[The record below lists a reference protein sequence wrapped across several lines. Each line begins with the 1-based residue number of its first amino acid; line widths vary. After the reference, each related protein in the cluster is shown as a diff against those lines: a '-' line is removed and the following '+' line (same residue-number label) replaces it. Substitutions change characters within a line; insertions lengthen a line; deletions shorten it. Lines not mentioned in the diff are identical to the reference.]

1 MRINKIPLLV
11 IISLMIGCK
20 ATDQSTY
27 SSSNQLLE
35 ENIVGG
41 DVGKRIED
49 SMDQQANELRK
60 SLDAKIERIG
70 EGILITFNN
79 GLLFD
84 TNSSYLREESKE
96 NLQALGKILSNY
108 ADTHVVIEG
117 HTDSTGE
124 DKYNQWLSEK
134 RSNSVKA
141 YLATNGVLETRMKT
155 LGYGES
161 RALQENSTAEGR
173 QANRRVEVIIY
184 ANSAMIDKN
193 KSR

>member
-20 ATDQSTY
+20 ATDQSNY

-49 SMDQQANELRK
+49 SMDKQANELRK
-60 SLDAKIERIG
+60 SLAAKIERIG

-141 YLATNGVLETRMKT
+141 YLASNGVLETRMKT

-161 RALQENSTAEGR
+161 KALQENSTAEGR